1 MVNKCSRR
9 VLVGTIVKRAFDN
22 VDVLGARIVNV
33 EIEELL
39 SRVNLDLQD
48 TKAAWSLRRKQGP
61 FSHSWV
67 IIN

>member
-22 VDVLGARIVNV
+22 VDVLGAGIMNV

-48 TKAAWSLRRKQGP
+48 TQAAWSPRCKQRP

-67 IIN
+67 IVN